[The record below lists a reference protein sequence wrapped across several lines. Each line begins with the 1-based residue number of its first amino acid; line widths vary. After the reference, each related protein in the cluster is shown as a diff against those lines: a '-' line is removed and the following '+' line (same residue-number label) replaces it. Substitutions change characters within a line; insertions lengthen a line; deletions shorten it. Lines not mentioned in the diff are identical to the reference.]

1 MNFEDTALT
10 SETLWSLYAS
20 KGYNDTRISLEL
32 ALEHINAKIAKLGDT
47 PTRKQLNEL
56 KAMITDEITASYGGL
71 FEQVG
76 QESVQSSIITN
87 APYLL
92 EFSTAVLPQK
102 TLDYLISG
110 KREILGYEFKDLFK
124 LTEEN
129 HIRQLRVTLA
139 SGVSQGM
146 PTNQIIREMG
156 IKNEAL
162 TKNQLYSAVQSTISD
177 ARMVSLYDSYEAME
191 KLGVV
196 IGYEFDATLDGRTS
210 EICRENDHRR
220 FFGKVKDMPNKPK
233 LHFRCRSTLK
243 PITSNEYQSETRA
256 SMDGV
261 IKNQSYGEWFQTK
274 DAAFQL
280 KVLGRTKYDA
290 YKKGIYKV
298 NGIADLKPRNS
309 LPISDMGF

>member
-1 MNFEDTALT
+1 MEFNDTVLS

-20 KGYNDTRISLEL
+20 QGYNDTRQSLEL
-32 ALEHINAKIAKLGDT
+32 ALDRINGKIAKLGDT
-47 PTRKQLNEL
+47 VTRRQLQEL
-56 KAMITDEITASYGGL
+56 KTLISDEITSSYGGL

-76 QESVQSSIITN
+76 KESIAAAMITN

-92 EFSTAVLPQK
+92 EFSTTVIPQK
-102 TLDYLISG
+102 TLDYLING

-129 HIRQLRVTLA
+129 HIRQLCVTLA

-146 PTNQIIREMG
+146 PTSQIIRDLS

-177 ARMVSLYDSYEAME
+177 ARMESLYASYEAIE
-191 KLGVV
+191 KSGVI

-210 EICRENDHRR
+210 EICRENDKRR
-220 FFGKVKDMPNKPK
+220 FIGKLQAMPMKPK
-233 LHFRCRSTLK
+233 LHMRCRSTLK
-243 PITSNEYQSETRA
+243 PITSNEYQAQTRS
-256 SMDGV
+256 SMDGE
-261 IKNQSYGEWFQTK
+261 ISNMSYGQWFNTK
-274 DAAFQL
+274 DAQFQL
-280 KVLGRTKYDA
+280 KTLGRTKYNA

-309 LPISDMGF
+309 LGIDDMTL

>member
-1 MNFEDTALT
+1 MNFEDTALS
-10 SETLWSLYAS
+10 SETLWSLYKS
-20 KGYNDTRISLEL
+20 KGYNDTAIALEL
-32 ALEHINAKIAKLGDT
+32 ALERINSQILTMSDT
-47 PTRKQLNEL
+47 PTRKQLLDTKKMIQEEIS
-56 KAMITDEITASYGGL
+56 KAYKPLYPSMQD
-71 FEQVG
+71 
-76 QESVQSSIITN
+76 ESVQAAIITN

-102 TLDYLISG
+102 TLDYLING
-110 KREILGYEFKDLFK
+110 KRNILGYEFSELFK
-124 LTEEN
+124 ITEEN
-129 HIRQLRVTLA
+129 HIRQFRVTLA

-146 PTNQIIREMG
+146 PTNQIIRDMG

-177 ARMVSLYDSYEAME
+177 ARMRSLYDSYEAIE
-191 KLGVV
+191 SSGVI

-210 EICRENDHRR
+210 ETCRDNDKRR
-220 FFGKVKDMPNKPK
+220 FIGKLQAMPNKPK

-261 IKNQSYGEWFQTK
+261 VKNQSYGEWFQTQ
-274 DAAFQL
+274 DVGFQL
-280 KVLGRTKYDA
+280 KVLGRTKYEA

-298 NGIADLKPRNS
+298 NGIANLKPRNS
-309 LPISDMGF
+309 LPISYMVI